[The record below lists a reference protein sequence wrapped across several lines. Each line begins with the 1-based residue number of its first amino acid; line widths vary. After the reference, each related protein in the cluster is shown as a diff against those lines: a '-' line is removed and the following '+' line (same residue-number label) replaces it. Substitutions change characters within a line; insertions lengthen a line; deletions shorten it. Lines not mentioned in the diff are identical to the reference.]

1 MPQLLW
7 LYSEFQ
13 LFFDIGNEVVCLYA
27 NLLHGIAVADCY
39 TAVVFGIEII
49 CDAERRAYLILAAI
63 AFAYGA
69 CLIIIDGE
77 VLCEIIVNLHSLIA
91 ELL

>member
-13 LFFDIGNEVVCLYA
+13 LFFNISAKLAYRKSY
-27 NLLHGIAVADCY
+27 LLHAVAVADGY

-49 CDAERRAYLILAAI
+49 RDAERSAYLILAAI
-63 AFAYGA
+63 ALAYGA
-69 CLIIIDGE
+69 CLIIINRE

>member
-27 NLLHGIAVADCY
+27 NLLHGIAVADGY

-49 CDAERRAYLILAAI
+49 RDAERSADFVLAAI
-63 AFAYGA
+63 ALAYGA
-69 CLIIIDGE
+69 CLIIINRE

>member
-1 MPQLLW
+1 MPQPLW

-27 NLLHGIAVADCY
+27 NLLHGIAVADGY
-39 TAVVFGIEII
+39 TAVVFGIKII
-49 CDAERRAYLILAAI
+49 RDAERSAYLILAAI
-63 AFAYGA
+63 SLAYGA
-69 CLIIIDGE
+69 CLIIINRE

>member
-27 NLLHGIAVADCY
+27 NLLHGIAVTDCY
-39 TAVVFGIEII
+39 AAVVFGIEIV
-49 CDAERRAYLILAAI
+49 CDAERRADFVLAAI
-63 AFAYGA
+63 ALADRA
-69 CLIIIDGE
+69 CLILINRE